1 MDEQHIEK
9 VKLLLTEW
17 NPLGEKASQIS
28 DLENYETEAIDILF
42 YINKQS
48 STTYINKIM
57 VDVLSQAFGMDLEFA
72 ATIKYAE
79 KIRKIINNEKTRRH
93 NKELS

>member
-17 NPLGEKASQIS
+17 NPLGQRASQIA

-42 YINKQS
+42 YINKKS
-48 STTYINKIM
+48 STNCINKII
-57 VDVLSQAFGMDLEFA
+57 VDVLSQAFGLDLKIA
-72 ATIKYAE
+72 TTIKYAE
-79 KIRKIINNEKTRRH
+79 RMRERINNK
-93 NKELS
+93 

>member
-17 NPLGEKASQIS
+17 NPLGQRASQIV

-42 YINKQS
+42 YINKKS
-48 STTYINKIM
+48 STNYINKIM
-57 VDVLSQAFGMDLEFA
+57 VDVLSQAFGLDLKLA
-72 ATIKYAE
+72 ITIKYAE
-79 KIRKIINNEKTRRH
+79 RIREIINIKQNTMA
-93 NKELS
+93 

>member
-17 NPLGEKASQIS
+17 NPLGEKAGQIT

-42 YINKQS
+42 YINKKS
-48 STTYINKIM
+48 STNYINKIM
-57 VDVLSQAFGMDLEFA
+57 VDVLSQAFGLDLEPA

-79 KIRKIINNEKTRRH
+79 KIRKIINNEKNTTA
-93 NKELS
+93 